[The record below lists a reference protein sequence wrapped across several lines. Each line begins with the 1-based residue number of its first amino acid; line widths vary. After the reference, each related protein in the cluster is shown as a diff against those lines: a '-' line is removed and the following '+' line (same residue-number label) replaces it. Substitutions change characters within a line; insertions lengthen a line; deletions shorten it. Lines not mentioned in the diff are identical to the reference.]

1 MQVQNCC
8 CCIGV
13 RTGALILGIFC
24 ILGLLQ
30 ELEEF
35 YPLRMAANG
44 LGAGAFILM
53 ILKDSE
59 FRRRLFFYCFTISFI
74 MCFAVGVFTTY
85 SKLEQTKPWKTACDD
100 IKNKDGGFA
109 SIHANNMEECHETI
123 R

>member
-1 MQVQNCC
+1 M
-8 CCIGV
+8 
-13 RTGALILGIFC
+13 GIFC

-35 YPLRMAANG
+35 YPLRLAANG
-44 LGAGAFILM
+44 LGAVAYILM

-59 FRRRLFFYCFTISFI
+59 FRRRLFFYCFTISF
-74 MCFAVGVFTTY
+74 MVCFAFSVFVTY
-85 SKLEQTKPWKTACDD
+85 SKLETTKPWKQACDD
-100 IKNKDGGFA
+100 IKAKNGLA